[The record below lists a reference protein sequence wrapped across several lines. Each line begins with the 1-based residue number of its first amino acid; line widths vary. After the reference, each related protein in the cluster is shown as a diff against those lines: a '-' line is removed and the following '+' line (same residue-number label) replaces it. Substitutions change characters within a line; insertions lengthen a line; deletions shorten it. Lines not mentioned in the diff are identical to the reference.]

1 LPKGVAKG
9 KKLILAP
16 SDLIAELMEIS
27 NREGKTFYS
36 FVGEVFEQALRV
48 YGLGHT
54 LQEVVDF
61 FELMETQKASG
72 AVITPVDVLTYLIGR
87 LYPSEREALQKEWFE
102 SGQWFGK
109 YLSARFHGQDQV
121 GAFGRLLTVSRWD
134 LKEAEVREES
144 GVVKVRCVSPLLP
157 LENTE
162 LLLKFIAGVM
172 DSLGYKLKKEDY
184 LKGII
189 LLEFEKTSL

>member
-1 LPKGVAKG
+1 VAKG

-72 AVITPVDVLTYLIGR
+72 AVITPVDMLTYLIGR
-87 LYPSEREALQKEWFE
+87 LYPSERETLLERWFE

-109 YLSARFHGQDQV
+109 YLSARFHDRDQV
-121 GAFGRLLTVSRWD
+121 EEFGRLLAVSRWD
-134 LKEAEVREES
+134 LKEVEVREDGS
-144 GVVKVRCVSPLLP
+144 VVRVRCVSPLLP

-162 LLLKFIAGVM
+162 LLSRFIVGVM
-172 DSLGYKLKKEDY
+172 DSLGYKPRKEDC
-184 LKGII
+184 LRGII
-189 LLEFEKTSL
+189 LLEFEKLSL